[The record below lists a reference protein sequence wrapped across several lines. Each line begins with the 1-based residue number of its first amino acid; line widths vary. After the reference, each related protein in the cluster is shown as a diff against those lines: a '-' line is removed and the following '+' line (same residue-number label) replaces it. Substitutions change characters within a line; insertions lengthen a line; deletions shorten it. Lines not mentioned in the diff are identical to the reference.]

1 MLLQEVRSKMNAE
14 FDTVEDALKAI
25 AAGEMIVVAD
35 DDDRENEG
43 DLIMAASKDSE
54 AVAFMIR
61 HTSGILCAPCSKSK
75 RVVCIWIRW
84 WREMMRR

>member
-1 MLLQEVRSKMNAE
+1 MNAE

-43 DLIMAASKDSE
+43 DLIMAASKATAEFS
-54 AVAFMIR
+54 V
-61 HTSGILCAPCSKSK
+61 LPCSKSK